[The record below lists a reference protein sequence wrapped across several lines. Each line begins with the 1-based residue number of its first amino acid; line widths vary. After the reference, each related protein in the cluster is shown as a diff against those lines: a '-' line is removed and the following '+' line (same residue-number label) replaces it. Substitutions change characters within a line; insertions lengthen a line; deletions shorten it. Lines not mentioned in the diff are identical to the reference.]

1 MCDTTRK
8 ALIIDKIRQPK
19 FVTFEDAEHGDE
31 RVAAILIAKDV
42 ETGRLKA
49 YTKDVPGHAD
59 PDPELV
65 LALVQSQ
72 EIRDL

>member
-1 MCDTTRK
+1 MTNR
-8 ALIIDKIRQPK
+8 IRQPK
-19 FVTFEDAEHGDE
+19 FVTFMEADATDE
-31 RVAAILIAKDV
+31 RVAAILIVKDTT
-42 ETGRLKA
+42 TGQLKA
-49 YTKDVPGHAD
+49 LTKDVPGHAQ